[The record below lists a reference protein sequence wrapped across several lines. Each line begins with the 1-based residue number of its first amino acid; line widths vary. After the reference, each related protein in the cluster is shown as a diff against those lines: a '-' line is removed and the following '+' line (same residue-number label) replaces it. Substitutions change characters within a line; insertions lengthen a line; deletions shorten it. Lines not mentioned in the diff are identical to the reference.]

1 MQRTGWVLAWALA
14 QLFFRPLD
22 AHAQAGDA
30 ALAEELFQQGKT
42 LMDAGQYS
50 EACPKLAES
59 QRLDPA
65 TGTLLNLAVCHEK
78 DGKLAS
84 AWTEYSGVVTAARR
98 EGRSERVGYAEERI
112 RAIQPQLSRLVI
124 ELPKDHGVSGLEVL
138 LDATPV
144 GRPALGVALPVDP
157 GEHSVTAR
165 APGKKSWQTT
175 VSIPTGPSSQSIV
188 IPVLEDAPAE
198 ASTDGNGTPQT
209 DDGASDGSTQR
220 YVGLGTAAL
229 GVVGVGLGSVFGFL
243 AIDKNDQSNQDGCNG
258 NDCTQAGADLRN
270 QARDFGTVS
279 TIAFAV
285 GGAALAGGLVLYFTA
300 PSSDGE
306 AAPPTAAASQTP
318 RSSARVRS
326 TPGGALLQF
335 TTVF

>member
-1 MQRTGWVLAWALA
+1 
-14 QLFFRPLD
+14 
-22 AHAQAGDA
+22 
-30 ALAEELFQQGKT
+30 
-42 LMDAGQYS
+42 MDAGQFS

-98 EGRSERVGYAEERI
+98 EGRTERVGYAEERI

-124 ELPKDHGVSGLEVL
+124 ELPKDHDVSGLEIL

-188 IPVLEDAPAE
+188 VPILEDAPATASAPQAE
-198 ASTDGNGTPQT
+198 AHTG

-220 YVGLGTAAL
+220 VVGLGTAAL

-258 NDCTQAGADLRN
+258 NQCSQAGADLRN
-270 QARDFGTVS
+270 EARGFGTAS
-279 TIAFAV
+279 TVAFAV

-300 PSSDGE
+300 PSSTETESG
-306 AAPPTAAASQTP
+306 
-318 RSSARVRS
+318 SARSGGSAARNDTRARRSTFDASARIRS
-326 TPGGALLQF
+326 TPGGAILQF